1 MKRTLKINGVYWLK
15 DEQVVFLGPQANTHF
30 GFFRMAHV
38 TDTFFGARLSA
49 LRIRKTNKKQK
60 Q

>member
-15 DEQVVFLGPQANTHF
+15 AEQVVFLGPQANPHF

-49 LRIRKTNKKQK
+49 IRIRKPRRI
-60 Q
+60 